1 MARAAIGF
9 STHLGWAAAVAVAG
23 TRKKVRVVDRR
34 KVILAAEKVRES
46 HEPYHKAA
54 KVQSDLK
61 KAREIVRRGTR
72 AIEACARAE
81 LARLIRDLEE
91 EGCEV
96 VAVAIVQASGR
107 EMKFESIVASHAMQ
121 HAAEGQLMRD
131 SLAKAAQKR
140 DLPVLGVR
148 KKELLAHAAE
158 RMSLRAGQVT
168 AEVDALGDG
177 LGPPWRADQKD
188 AALIAWMGLR

>member
-9 STHLGWAAAVAVAG
+9 SAHLGWAAAVAVTG
-23 TRKKVRVVDRR
+23 TRRKVRVVDRR
-34 KVILAAEKVRES
+34 KVILAAEEVRES

-54 KVQSDLK
+54 KLRGDLK

-81 LARLIRDLEE
+81 LEGLILDLQED
-91 EGCEV
+91 GHEV
-96 VAVAIVQASGR
+96 VAVGILQAGGR

-121 HAAEGQLMRD
+121 HAAEGQLMREA
-131 SLAKAAQKR
+131 LAKAAQKR
-140 DLPVLGVR
+140 AVPVLR
-148 KKELLAHAAE
+148 IPKKELLAHAAE
-158 RMSLRAGQVT
+158 RMGLGADQVT
-168 AEVDALGDG
+168 AEVNALGEG